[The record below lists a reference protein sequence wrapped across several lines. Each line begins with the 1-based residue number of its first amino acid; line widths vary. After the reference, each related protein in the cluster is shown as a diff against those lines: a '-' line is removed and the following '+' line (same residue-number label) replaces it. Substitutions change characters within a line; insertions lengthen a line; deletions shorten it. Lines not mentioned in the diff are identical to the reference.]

1 MRSVLAADLG
11 GTKCR
16 FALLGEDFGV
26 HGVQQVPTSQDLHEF
41 LAAMDRAFEAS
52 RGERPPDLDEPR
64 AIGVGVAGLVDEEGR
79 QVSGAP
85 NMPVD
90 GFLLAEH
97 LETRHG
103 LQVALLNDGR
113 ASAWGEYLRGHAKS
127 RDPLLALFFGTGIGI
142 GLMVHGRPYTG
153 AGSAAGEIGHTLHI
167 PGGRRC
173 TCGRLGHYEAYCGGR
188 PMVERAALELGPL
201 PGGGAWD
208 VGQICRSAQSDDR
221 ARLILADAETAATA
235 MVASACTLLNPS
247 AVVLGGGVLQ
257 GWPELREKI
266 EAFTREH
273 CTPEVTRE
281 LSFVP
286 SLGGSDAILWGAAAA
301 TGQLWR
307 D

>member
-1 MRSVLAADLG
+1 
-11 GTKCR
+11 
-16 FALLGEDFGV
+16 
-26 HGVQQVPTSQDLHEF
+26 
-41 LAAMDRAFEAS
+41 
-52 RGERPPDLDEPR
+52 
-64 AIGVGVAGLVDEEGR
+64 
-79 QVSGAP
+79 
-85 NMPVD
+85 MPVD

-201 PGGGAWD
+201 PGGG
-208 VGQICRSAQSDDR
+208 
-221 ARLILADAETAATA
+221 
-235 MVASACTLLNPS
+235 
-247 AVVLGGGVLQ
+247 VLQ